1 MNTRRYFDPLLKTL
15 NQIIYGKEAIIQ
27 EILLTFL
34 ARGHVLLKDQP
45 GVGKTTLAL
54 AFAKALGL
62 DFKRI
67 QFTPDIMPGDIT
79 GFSIPDHQTKKFIY
93 HPGIVFCNVLLV
105 DEINRTSPKTQSAL
119 LEVMEEGKV
128 TVYGM
133 TRKVP
138 QPFFVIATQ
147 NPNQAI
153 GTQKL
158 PEAQIDRFMTECS
171 LGYPDL
177 QAELQLAKA
186 QDSKQKIQN
195 LQPCADIQLIHYA
208 MREIE
213 QIYVSD
219 AIYHYIVRLVRQTR
233 KDARIQIG
241 ASPRATLALVRLS
254 QAQAWLEQR
263 DYVIPQDIR
272 IQYPYI
278 MRHRLVPD
286 ARIYA
291 QNQSIEDVIQELLE
305 LVQVE

>member
-1 MNTRRYFDPLLKTL
+1 MSNRKYFDSLLQEL
-15 NQIIYGKEAIIQ
+15 NQIIYGKENIIQ
-27 EILLTFL
+27 EVLLTFL
-34 ARGHVLLKDQP
+34 CQGHVLLKDQP

-54 AFAKALGL
+54 AFSKALGL

-67 QFTPDIMPGDIT
+67 QFTPDVLPSDIT
-79 GFSIPDHQTKKFIY
+79 GFSLPDPQTKKFLY

-119 LEVMEEGKV
+119 LEVMEEGRV
-128 TVYGM
+128 TVDGI

-177 QAELQLAKA
+177 NDELRLAKA
-186 QDSKQKIQN
+186 ENSKQKIQN
-195 LQPCADIQLIHYA
+195 LPALVDIYHIQQA

-213 QIYVSD
+213 NVYVSD
-219 AIYHYIVRLVRQTR
+219 AIYDYIVRLVRQTR
-233 KDARIQIG
+233 NDSRIQIG

-254 QAQAWLEQR
+254 KAQAWLEQR
-263 DYVIPQDIR
+263 DYVVPCDVR
-272 IQYPYI
+272 TQYPFVMI
-278 MRHRLVPD
+278 HRIVPNTK
-286 ARIYA
+286 IYA
-291 QNQSIEDVIQELLE
+291 QNQSKEELIQQLLKN
-305 LVQVE
+305 VKVN